1 MRLSHNMSFCDEIDG
16 NKKRIHA
23 EFDEILD
30 GTYVLDRPMGPS
42 RWVSKKVTKKEVTRL
57 VFNTSWVYS
66 EIIIKGNMLEY
77 VRDFD
82 MLECERWDG
91 KKMIVNM
98 KSVKNAEVFD
108 LVSAELDSQN
118 PYFPLGIHKYYML
131 AEKGTKITLKE

>member
-1 MRLSHNMSFCDEIDG
+1 MRLSHCLSFCDEIEG
-16 NKKRIHA
+16 NRNCIHA
-23 EFDEILD
+23 NFDEILD
-30 GTYVLDRPMGPS
+30 GTYILDRPMSPS
-42 RWVSKKVTKKEVTRL
+42 RWVSKKETREEVTRL

-66 EIIIKGNMLEY
+66 EIVIKGNMLEN

-108 LVSAELDSQN
+108 LISVELDSQN